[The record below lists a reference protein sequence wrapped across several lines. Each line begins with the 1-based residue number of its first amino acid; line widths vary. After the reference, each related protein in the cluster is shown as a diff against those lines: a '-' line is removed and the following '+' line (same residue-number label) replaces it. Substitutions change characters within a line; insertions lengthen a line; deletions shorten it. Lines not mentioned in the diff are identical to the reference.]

1 MRLRPRSSGP
11 QGPENSLRFPLG
23 PPDPDRAEEVLVDW
37 LNRRDFPVMTLAAM
51 DDLLAQ
57 ALMSTKKQTATHRMT
72 LLARVVDKP
81 MDNGVLLQLCRM
93 FGSWLRAAPGI
104 DRDTA
109 FEEVCKF
116 VSWNMLVKEVEM
128 DCFK

>member
-1 MRLRPRSSGP
+1 
-11 QGPENSLRFPLG
+11 
-23 PPDPDRAEEVLVDW
+23 
-37 LNRRDFPVMTLAAM
+37 M

-81 MDNGVLLQLCRM
+81 IDNAVLLQLCRL
-93 FGSWLRAAPGI
+93 FTIWLGAASEI

-109 FEEVCKF
+109 FEEICKF
-116 VSWNMLVKEVEM
+116 VSGRTLVKDIEM
-128 DCFK
+128 ECFQW

>member
-1 MRLRPRSSGP
+1 
-11 QGPENSLRFPLG
+11 
-23 PPDPDRAEEVLVDW
+23 
-37 LNRRDFPVMTLAAM
+37 MTLAAM

-81 MDNGVLLQLCRM
+81 IDNVVLLQLCRL
-93 FGSWLRAAPGI
+93 FTSWLGAPSGI

-109 FEEVCKF
+109 FEEICKF
-116 VSWNMLVKEVEM
+116 VAGKMLVKEVEM
-128 DCFK
+128 ECFKW